1 MKYKIYLEAYITT
14 TANMIIETIM
24 INIILLKPL
33 TNVGKRILK
42 IINTAAMII
51 NFINVINNMSYNPIV
66 F

>member
-14 TANMIIETIM
+14 TANMIIETIT

-42 IINTAAMII
+42 IINTAAMMI
-51 NFINVINNMSYNPIV
+51 NFIKAIKNM
-66 F
+66 